1 MNVLM
6 ANRHDRVV
14 LIKLNRPE
22 AKNALSSAMMKELI
36 GHLVKQWTIDLGV
49 GCVVITG
56 TRRVFCGRGRYQRK

>member
-6 ANRHDRVV
+6 ERHDRVV

-22 AKNALSSAMMKELI
+22 AKNALSSAMMKALI
-36 GHLVKQWTIDLGV
+36 GHLAAVDQDLGV

-56 TRRVFCGRGRYQRK
+56 TREFLRQGPISKK

>member
-6 ANRHDRVV
+6 ERHDRVV

-22 AKNALSSAMMKELI
+22 AKNALSSAMMKALI
-36 GHLVKQWTIDLGV
+36 GHLAAVDQDRV

-56 TRRVFCGRGRYQRK
+56 TREFLRQGPISKK